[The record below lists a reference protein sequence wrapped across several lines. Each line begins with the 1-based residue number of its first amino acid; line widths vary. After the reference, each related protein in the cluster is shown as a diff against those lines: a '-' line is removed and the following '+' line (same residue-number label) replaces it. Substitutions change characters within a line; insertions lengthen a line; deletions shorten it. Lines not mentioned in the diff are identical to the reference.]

1 MAEPATSGQIYNI
14 GSTERISILELA
26 RKVQALTGSDSEL
39 AFIPYDRVYGLGIED
54 TLHREPA
61 IEKIGGAIGWRPTKS
76 LDEILADVVEHV
88 RSAPPL
94 PVG

>member
-1 MAEPATSGQIYNI
+1 
-14 GSTERISILELA
+14 
-26 RKVQALTGSDSEL
+26 V
-39 AFIPYDRVYGLGIED
+39 AFVPYDQVYGLGIED

-61 IEKIGGAIGWRPTKS
+61 IDKVREAIGWSPTRS

-94 PVG
+94 PVS